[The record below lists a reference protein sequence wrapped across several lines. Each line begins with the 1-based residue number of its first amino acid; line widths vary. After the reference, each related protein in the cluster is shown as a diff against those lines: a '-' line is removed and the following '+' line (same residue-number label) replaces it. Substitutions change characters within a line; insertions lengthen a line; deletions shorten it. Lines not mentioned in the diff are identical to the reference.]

1 MIMKLKITL
10 LLLLITAPFINY
22 AQTVSGV
29 ATTTGCPN
37 GGIVTASNSASWTTP
52 QYQLLKSGVVVAP
65 VPNDTNQFTNNPV
78 FTGLATG
85 SYTVNG
91 RDTNVGTIFS
101 STSIAVNDGYTAIK
115 VATPT
120 KIANC
125 VGGTALLTTTR

>member
-1 MIMKLKITL
+1 MKSKITFVL
-10 LLLLITAPFINY
+10 MLVLVPVMHFMGNNAF
-22 AQTVSGV
+22 AQTVNGV
-29 ATTTGCPN
+29 ASTTGCPN

-65 VPNDTNQFTNNPV
+65 VPNDPNQFTNNPV

-101 STSIAVNDGYTAIK
+101 STSIDIRHV
-115 VATPT
+115 
-120 KIANC
+120 KICNQ
-125 VGGTALLTTTR
+125 

>member
-1 MIMKLKITL
+1 MKLKITL

-65 VPNDTNQFTNNPV
+65 VPNDANQFTTNAV

-85 SYTVNG
+85 SYTVKG
-91 RDTNVGTIFS
+91 RDTNVGTIFTS
-101 STSIAVNDGYTAIK
+101 SAITVNDGYTAMIIS
-115 VATPT
+115 TPT
-120 KIANC
+120 KVTGC
-125 VGGTALLTTTR
+125 VGGTTPLTTTR